1 MQKTGIS
8 LKNNVNNKDL
18 NIDSLLFTQKEK
30 L

>member
-1 MQKTGIS
+1 MQKSGIS